1 MELVTK
7 RDMNDARRLMIH
19 CDIRH
24 IEGAEYLIHDVAQ
37 FIADGRRPADRN
49 AEIDRDEAEVR
60 SIQRQS
66 T

>member
-24 IEGAEYLIHDVAQ
+24 VEGAEYLIHDVAQ
-37 FIADGRRPADRN
+37 FIADGRRRENVGSNVRFEPA
-49 AEIDRDEAEVR
+49 
-60 SIQRQS
+60 S